1 MGLRDILNEE
11 IIDLDLK
18 GTTKD
23 EVLHELAGHL
33 KTAGYIS
40 DVEDF
45 VKDIYVR
52 EEEGI
57 TGMGNHIAIP
67 HG

>member
-11 IIDLDLK
+11 IIDLSLK

-33 KTAGYIS
+33 HSAGFKTS
-40 DVEDF
+40 
-45 VKDIYVR
+45 
-52 EEEGI
+52 
-57 TGMGNHIAIP
+57 
-67 HG
+67 